1 MVRRP
6 IALLMGINNS
16 AIITLAFI
24 AIFVIQNP
32 QQIIRIPPNI
42 GVNKAAKSKFLIHPP
57 CDTVCQIAVTMRMG
71 NKNVGIDLREPVIL
85 NRNTIRNICAF
96 QHHIFQ
102 FLMHLTGGISK
113 VLFPHINIARI

>member
-1 MVRRP
+1 
-6 IALLMGINNS
+6 
-16 AIITLAFI
+16 
-24 AIFVIQNP
+24 
-32 QQIIRIPPNI
+32 
-42 GVNKAAKSKFLIHPP
+42 
-57 CDTVCQIAVTMRMG
+57 MRMG

-85 NRNTIRNICAF
+85 NRNTIQNICAF